1 MKDKKG
7 KIRKNQNVLRNKV
20 KINENLA
27 SGNALDIGRQYLMQG
42 MSHTALE
49 IWQTYIFHMFLFKRI
64 QHLNTFIM
72 YDKKRKE
79 RYISCQGNCTTGL
92 SLFLGLEVVPVHAM

>member
-49 IWQTYIFHMFLFKRI
+49 IWQTYIFHVFLFKRI
-64 QHLNTFIM
+64 QHLNIFIM
-72 YDKKRKE
+72 YD
-79 RYISCQGNCTTGL
+79 I
-92 SLFLGLEVVPVHAM
+92 

>member
-1 MKDKKG
+1 M
-7 KIRKNQNVLRNKV
+7 
-20 KINENLA
+20 A

-64 QHLNTFIM
+64 QHLNRVGKCRG
-72 YDKKRKE
+72 YGG
-79 RYISCQGNCTTGL
+79 YIRVN
-92 SLFLGLEVVPVHAM
+92 FLETWGKFFESYIRAYGAA

>member
-64 QHLNTFIM
+64 QHLYSFIM
-72 YDKKRKE
+72 YDI
-79 RYISCQGNCTTGL
+79 YYLLLQVQTLVINIIVLHWQVFHGNL
-92 SLFLGLEVVPVHAM
+92 

>member
-1 MKDKKG
+1 MIKNIRPNLEGQK
-7 KIRKNQNVLRNKV
+7 RKNKKEPKCIAFRNKV

-49 IWQTYIFHMFLFKRI
+49 IWQTYIFHMFFFKRI
-64 QHLNTFIM
+64 QHLNIFIM
-72 YDKKRKE
+72 FD
-79 RYISCQGNCTTGL
+79 I
-92 SLFLGLEVVPVHAM
+92 